1 MWLQGARSV
10 VAIVEASADVFAKV
24 LLVVVAAKRARK
36 AHCLRKSGATQKSK
50 AQPAHHA
57 EVSSRERNQIR
68 TSCDNRICY
77 TPVQAVRGDMQQEH
91 MHTKHAWQSAQALKT
106 QGKRGERKRKRP
118 ATPPPISILSRGAP
132 PRTFFFHS
140 SAALAGGK
148 KKGAGRS
155 EDVKQTSLDQEGR
168 ENDVGGDGGRT
179 AGAAKPRA

>member
-91 MHTKHAWQSAQALKT
+91 MHTTHARQSAQALKT

-118 ATPPPISILSRGAP
+118 ATPPPSRFFRVAP
-132 PRTFFFHS
+132 HRAPFSSTRLPRWQEERKRGRDGPRT
-140 SAALAGGK
+140 
-148 KKGAGRS
+148 
-155 EDVKQTSLDQEGR
+155 
-168 ENDVGGDGGRT
+168 
-179 AGAAKPRA
+179 